1 MLEQWNFYKNATL
14 GLMKTHSGF
23 LYVDGII
30 TLNETKEQMFT
41 QDWLSHF

>member
-1 MLEQWNFYKNATL
+1 
-14 GLMKTHSGF
+14 MKTHSGF

-41 QDWLSHF
+41 QD